1 MNVYL
6 FRHAIDSLSHAKKDD
21 STTADTDYKKMELQ
35 REDDHE
41 YVINGSSVINSS
53 VIKTSDTISSLP
65 PTRPPLPPIPIPVVP
80 LTGGDVGVAK
90 EGENEVVYD
99 NIPGDQ

>member
-21 STTADTDYKKMELQ
+21 STTADTDYEKMELQ

-53 VIKTSDTISSLP
+53 IIKTSDTISSLP
-65 PTRPPLPPIPIPVVP
+65 PSRPPLPPIPTPVVP
-80 LTGGDVGVAK
+80 LTGGDVGVVK